1 MRVKFNINDKN
12 FKVGDI
18 VYCYNR
24 PTTWATRSKGGYF
37 ARVANI
43 TSCNSLYFDVCI
55 DKYSLL
61 SQRGYWPSDGDIIVK
76 VDYINYH
83 EGDIVNFN
91 GNVFR
96 VLSKP
101 TRDTINIKSLDDDTE
116 TVVCYTD
123 VLPLPNT
130 YYKNKLKSYVSVE
143 VDD

>member
-24 PTTWATRSKGGYF
+24 PITWFTRSKGGYF

-43 TSCNSLYFDVCI
+43 ISHNSLYFDVCI
-55 DKYSLL
+55 NKGSLL
-61 SQRGYWPSDGDIIVK
+61 SQCGYWPSDGDIIVK
-76 VDYINYH
+76 VDYISYH
-83 EGDIVNFN
+83 EGDIVNFD
-91 GNVFR
+91 GNAFR

-101 TRDTINIKSLDDDTE
+101 TRDTINIKSLDDDVE
-116 TVVCYTD
+116 ITVFCTD

-130 YYKNKLKSYVSVE
+130 YYKNKLKKELNLKV
-143 VDD
+143 